1 MKKKYMM
8 PITRV
13 IALSQQQH
21 MLAGSVPVSD
31 TETTTQFAREFG
43 FGFDDWDEDEE

>member
-1 MKKKYMM
+1 MM

-13 IALSQQQH
+13 IALSQQQQI
-21 MLAGSVPVSD
+21 LEGSLPVGGGT
-31 TETTTQFAREFG
+31 TENQFAREFG